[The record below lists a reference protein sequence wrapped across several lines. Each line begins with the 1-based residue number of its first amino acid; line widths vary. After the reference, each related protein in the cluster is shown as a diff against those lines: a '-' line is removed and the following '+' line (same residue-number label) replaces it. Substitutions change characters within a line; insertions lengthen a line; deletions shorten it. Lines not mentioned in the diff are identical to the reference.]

1 MTRHDPRWRREARR
15 WLRLARLTLHVATGL
30 VLAHTALPW
39 LRARHTPR
47 GANRLVRWWTRRL
60 VRILGIEIVVE
71 GQARRDTTLFVANH
85 ISWLDIP
92 VLRATVD
99 TCFVSKAEVQR
110 WPAVGALAERA
121 GTLFIE
127 RGRSDAAVAVSERMT
142 WTLAR
147 GESMLIFPEGTT
159 SRGESLRFFHPRL
172 YAPAVHTGTP
182 VQAVAL
188 TYTDG
193 RARHPHVPFV
203 DDVNFLPHLW
213 ALAAS
218 PRVVARLHFCEPV
231 PAKDRPRRRL
241 ADTNRAQVLSAIGL
255 TAPTDAVVA
264 QQR

>member
-1 MTRHDPRWRREARR
+1 VTPHDPRWRRETRR
-15 WLRLARLTLHVATGL
+15 WVRLARLTLHVATGL
-30 VLAHTALPW
+30 ALAHTALPW
-39 LRARHTPR
+39 LRAQHSPR
-47 GANRLVRWWTRRL
+47 GANHLVRWWTRRL
-60 VRILGIEIVVE
+60 VRILGIEVVVE
-71 GQARRDTTLFVANH
+71 GQARTQPTLFVANH

-92 VLRATVD
+92 VLRAAVD
-99 TCFVSKAEVQR
+99 TYFVSKAEVQR

-147 GESMLIFPEGTT
+147 GESMLMFPEGTT

-182 VQAVAL
+182 VQAIAL

-193 RARHPHVPFV
+193 RERHPLVPFV
-203 DDVNFLPHLW
+203 DEVDFLPHLW
-213 ALAAS
+213 TLAAS

-231 PAKDRPRRRL
+231 TTKNRPRRQL
-241 ADTNRAQVLSAIGL
+241 ADTNRAQVLGAIGL
-255 TAPTDAVVA
+255 TAPVDATA
-264 QQR
+264 ASQR